1 MVKGCRHHF
10 SGMNMLADAI
20 THYPCSDQ
28 GLNFPADN
36 LNCLIMGLQQT
47 GFAIQRN
54 QYGHTFGR

>member
-1 MVKGCRHHF
+1 MVKSGCHHF

-20 THYPCSDQ
+20 THYPGSGQ

-36 LNCLIMGLQQT
+36 LNSLVMGLQQT

-54 QYGHTFGR
+54 QYRHTFGR